1 MQALHYR
8 YIMYLCI
15 SSQAIP
21 LHEAAASA
29 QQSSIQHL
37 TVTNNANDT
46 QHSSV
51 QHQLTVQYALLD
63 KRAARNKHQEVVSYI
78 NIYCL

>member
-8 YIMYLCI
+8 YILYLCI

-46 QHSSV
+46 Q
-51 QHQLTVQYALLD
+51 QGEHQSTVQYALPN
-63 KRAARNKHQEVVSYI
+63 KKATRNKHQEVTT
-78 NIYCL
+78 